1 MENVNPPD
9 KYNRMANRRHTQWN
23 AAATSWNQ
31 MNKQAASKCL
41 CLQAEKKPNK
51 SNEIY
56 NNTSKRSNNVWTKK
70 KTLAEK

>member
-41 CLQAEKKPNK
+41 CLQAEKKAKQIEWNIQQHK
-51 SNEIY
+51 
-56 NNTSKRSNNVWTKK
+56 
-70 KTLAEK
+70 